1 MDGISGG
8 QVQRKLK
15 VGPAN
20 DKYEQEADQ
29 MADRVMRSSEPAV
42 QRKCSDCEA
51 ADKQAETPVL
61 QKKEMPFAK
70 AGGADESTVQSSTKS
85 LRKHLPVQT
94 KLKENTSSSNFKSN
108 LKSGLKVQRKEE
120 DDEIQRFTTDR
131 GRGPPMGNFTS
142 SLNQSKGSGSPMDN
156 ATNSFMS
163 SRFGADFSNVKI
175 HTDSSAARMSNSI
188 NAKAFTHQN
197 HIYFNQGQ
205 YQPNTHEGKTLLA
218 HELTHTIQQGAVGSS
233 IQAKL
238 KLGSPN
244 DQYEK
249 EADQVADAVTSS
261 SSSGNVI
268 QTKTWDKE
276 EEYNPYATATKG
288 NMPEKS
294 IRRMPLQNTVMRK
307 CKGCEEET
315 IQRGKQIDQ
324 ERGPPNLQRKSF
336 VHTVSSDASGNIQRG
351 FWDDPLGSIGNAISD
366 AADAVADTLDAGIDW
381 IKEKVADMAANMPG
395 YRLFTVV
402 IGKDPITD
410 KTVEQNGRN
419 FIEAGLDIIPD
430 GKDYKQKLE
439 KDGTLEKAAKWL
451 DDQIKLLDFSVS
463 DIIADFGRFVGS
475 LSASDVASPQAALDR
490 GIKIFKPYVDKV
502 ITFAENVAIKFLEIV
517 KEVAIN
523 ALLEWI
529 QKQTNLYPLLTLVLG
544 EDPLSGEVVERNGK
558 NILTAIILL
567 QSNGQEQLT
576 KMTEN
581 GALQKGAEWV
591 DETIAALVEII
602 GNVTE
607 AFTSLWTEFKIAD
620 FLTPTETFT
629 KIYEKFSKPV
639 IQIKDFIVRV
649 GTKILEIVRD
659 IVVNELLE
667 WIKKETVWYPLITVV
682 LGEDPISGQKVE
694 RNGMNLIKGFA
705 ALHPEGEEQVR
716 QMEESGA
723 LQKAADWID
732 TSIERVIN
740 IIVGLR
746 NGFVE
751 LWETFEVTD
760 LLYPTETFKTIYN
773 LFSEPVSEMISF
785 ALEVAIMILK
795 FIKDALIRRLV
806 EFAKTIPGYNLVTV
820 ILGKDIFSQD
830 PVERSAE
837 NIIRGFMGL
846 VPGGEEK
853 FQELKQTGVIGE
865 AIAWIEGAIEELD
878 LTWDAIRGLFTT
890 AWNEFSLADLATPI
904 ETFGRVMDLFAAPV
918 GRVIRFV
925 GKVVIKLVE
934 IALRLMGFPFELIGS
949 IISRAQ
955 TAYEEI
961 KNDPIGFLKNILAAV
976 KLGFEQF
983 FGNILKHLLKGVGDW
998 LFGQLGDAGITIP
1011 TDFSFK
1017 SILGLVFEILGIT
1030 KEKIFEKLK
1039 KKVGPEKWEKIEGA
1053 IDKMTG
1059 VWEFVTDIVKR
1070 GPIVIWEK
1078 IQEKLNNLWDMVIS
1092 AARNWIMTKIIEQVT
1107 VKLLSML
1114 DPTGIMAVVNSF
1126 IAFFKAVQ
1134 SAIEYMIPML
1144 EMLNSFLGGVVQI
1157 AQGNIKPAADLLE
1170 QTMSKGMPILIG
1182 FLANQVGLG
1191 SIGKKIKEII
1201 ESIQAKVDEGIQWL
1215 IDKAWELG
1223 ARMLDGIKGAL
1234 GLGDDKNGKML
1245 EGQAGAVWK
1254 SLEPICE
1261 KELVEEG
1268 QVTKILSD
1276 QTRKERGSPEAQIY
1290 KLVKTGKQWYV
1301 EAKGNKGVSKAGPG
1315 SILSTKGNKF
1325 YFTTN
1330 DKLVGLGDDIVKNAK
1345 AKMKANSGDQAASSP
1360 QGGETQK
1367 FYNNKKE
1374 QAKVVEKEGQQR
1386 LDALIKG
1393 VNFKITL
1400 EEFKDVE
1407 SDKKITVDYLVEP
1420 NATEDKDYLDVTDQ
1434 SQIGIYIFYKDKAK
1448 EGKTPHVIIKTKTGA
1463 DASSELITHLKIE
1476 QLSQKKVDDEVNS
1489 WVFGANPFKTGDLWQ
1504 EKFNAFVAKL
1514 KDAQNRRVAVPARIE
1529 SLDSTLSY
1537 QSFIPVPA
1545 DKLQEGQNFQRGQI
1559 GTTGNY
1565 GPTFNCVTH
1574 PSNVVKRSG
1583 VNLPNNVYS
1592 FAGKFAAAVT
1602 EYTNLVF
1609 TRLDIPGWLGDW
1621 GQGRRET
1628 YDGIEYVLD
1637 GVRDHL
1643 ARKLPQI
1650 HNELNPAIPK
1660 LKHVNQISPE
1670 EKEADSIAAQ
1680 IVGAPI
1686 EGKLSPVGRGVQR
1699 KMKPSVKRGNGLSAL
1714 SGVEAPK
1721 AGNRIDKSTQ
1731 QFMEAGFGADFSGVR
1746 VHTDRNAVQMSEA
1759 IQARAFTHG
1768 NNIYFNSGQY
1778 NPNTR
1783 EGKRLLAHELT
1794 HTVQQGGAKTT
1805 ATIQRQETE
1814 EPQQPSISGL
1824 GVLYQE
1830 DTPVVTLFARPLFES
1845 APENRELPVGTK
1857 VIVFNQTDGFYAVG
1871 LYNDAAVTGYVD
1883 QNAIVQARQDEEGNV
1898 VVENEVEQF
1907 DKETFETNNP
1917 DLAEAISG
1925 LYWNYHN
1932 TGGFVESLKMP
1943 EGYDSPEFYMV
1954 ADMGYWGA
1962 LRFEQARRRAIEGR
1976 NNYSAKNIHI
1986 WLGAVDSLLVKMA
1999 TLLAIQKNG
2008 GTKANEAEFEL
2019 AYLKD
2024 VVQPELEMMREHPYL
2039 GAGKNYMERR
2049 SIQDIVE
2056 ALEYE
2061 QSSPAEKALPTIIS
2075 FVQANP
2081 VVQGARA
2088 ELVTYGALMGQLL
2101 ATNSRIS
2108 ELNRNGFGL
2117 SADQIREVFMLL
2129 QLQNTVLAEQAMYGG
2144 ETIGWLVD
2152 HVNMSGFGDL
2162 RASGEGL
2169 LSGIKRGYYEEM
2181 NTSEPAPFDQ
2191 WGILD
2196 ATTFYLWYT
2205 LGVPSG
2211 LALGAKD
2218 LVVGLYSLFTPS
2230 FWQEMYRIF
2239 TDEAHRFE
2247 IGVGL
2252 GTAIAKEIRT
2262 YQSGDPAT
2270 IGWKLGILM
2279 GRIAF
2284 EIIFTLLTSGAFQ
2297 LSKVEW
2303 AAKFPRLARIAESV
2317 ASSKVGQI
2325 AAHSA
2330 VFIIGKL
2337 DDIARTVQG
2346 LLQRLPALTASQR
2359 MNRQILKVQTELE
2372 LLLEAAESSKALAQS
2387 ERLEDAASSIARLEE
2402 QADTLGGQVTE
2413 IIDMVEVSEGNWVP
2427 AFEVSGSGMSSS
2439 PRQITGPTARSSGQ
2453 VSDGFGTTGKATSR
2467 LDESGTGAKA
2477 TSSLDELEPVGMKE
2491 HTPDELAV
2499 DALLNEI
2506 DDRQLPVPASEAKP
2520 DGLSVMDESMLPST
2534 NAVDTPT
2541 LTWNDI
2547 QTQAKG
2553 LGLSTEEVSALWKN
2567 YKIEN
2572 GIPVKKQ
2579 SARARVGASNSQLTS
2594 AWKQDLYYYWEM
2606 KGLARQTPSG
2616 AWEFLDIHSN
2626 KWLPASHFDLG
2637 HKVAAVEFYQ
2647 LIRTR
2652 PLAEQKRLMYTFMRN
2667 FDNYRPELSSANRSA
2682 GASLGITY
2690 DGPNPGYRYGES
2702 SRMPIEN

>member
-1 MDGISGG
+1 MSQQTKIAKPISASSRAIAQIQRKQKGQHQKTLEKKSKVSFLDGISGG
-8 QVQRKLK
+8 QIQRKLK

-42 QRKCSDCEA
+42 QRKCSDCEV
-51 ADKQAETPVL
+51 ADKQGEIPVL
-61 QKKEMPFAK
+61 QKKEMPFVK
-70 AGGADESTVQSSTKS
+70 AGGGDESSVQSSTTS
-85 LRKHLPVQT
+85 LRKHLPIQT
-94 KLKENTSSSNFKSN
+94 KLKENTSSRDFKSN

-238 KLGSPN
+238 KLGRPN

-249 EADQVADAVTSS
+249 EADQVADAVTNNSS
-261 SSSGNVI
+261 TGNII
-268 QTKTWDKE
+268 QTKTWEKE
-276 EEYNPYATATKG
+276 EEYNPYATAAKA
-288 NMPEKS
+288 NVSEKS
-294 IRRMPLQNTVMRK
+294 IQRMSLQNKVMRK
-307 CKGCEEET
+307 CTGCEEET
-315 IQRGKQIDQ
+315 IQRTKQVNQ
-324 ERGPPNLQRKSF
+324 ERGPPNLQRKSLA
-336 VHTVSSDASGNIQRG
+336 HTVSSDASGNIQRG

-381 IKEKVADMAANMPG
+381 IKEKVADMAENMPG
-395 YRLFTVV
+395 YKLFTVV

-410 KTVEQNGRN
+410 KAVEQNGRN

-463 DIIADFGRFVGS
+463 DIIADFGRFIGS

-773 LFSEPVSEMISF
+773 LFSEPVSEMVSF
-785 ALEVAIMILK
+785 ALEVAIMILQ

-865 AIAWIEGAIEELD
+865 AVAWIEGAVEELD
-878 LTWDAIRGLFTT
+878 LTWDSIRGLFTT

-1223 ARMLDGIKGAL
+1223 ARMLEAGKGLLQKGKDAVAGLFEWWKTKKKFKSKDGGQHTLFYEGTGSNAKLKVASVPEVVSTAL
-1234 GLGDDKNGKML
+1234 DKAATNTDNKPADIAAARTEYEKTMTAQQNLIAAEALKEGKKYL
-1245 EGQAGAVWK
+1245 TTYKDFKDYRTKLQR
-1254 SLEPICE
+1254 P
-1261 KELVEEG
+1261 KE
-1268 QVTKILSD
+1268 
-1276 QTRKERGSPEAQIY
+1276 QIY
-1290 KLVKTGKQWYV
+1290 LKSM
-1301 EAKGNKGVSKAGPG
+1301 E
-1315 SILSTKGNKF
+1315 
-1325 YFTTN
+1325 
-1330 DKLVGLGDDIVKNAK
+1330 GLA
-1345 AKMKANSGDQAASSP
+1345 Q
-1360 QGGETQK
+1360 
-1367 FYNNKKE
+1367 
-1374 QAKVVEKEGQQR
+1374 
-1386 LDALIKG
+1386 ALIKLKLENAPIELTNSKTYNLVDG
-1393 VNFKITL
+1393 EGRAWKAGGEYITS
-1400 EEFKDVE
+1400 VPMNVAGTAAHS
-1407 SDKKITVDYLVEP
+1407 SD
-1420 NATEDKDYLDVTDQ
+1420 
-1434 SQIGIYIFYKDKAK
+1434 S
-1448 EGKTPHVIIKTKTGA
+1448 
-1463 DASSELITHLKIE
+1463 
-1476 QLSQKKVDDEVNS
+1476 
-1489 WVFGANPFKTGDLWQ
+1489 
-1504 EKFNAFVAKL
+1504 
-1514 KDAQNRRVAVPARIE
+1514 R
-1529 SLDSTLSY
+1529 
-1537 QSFIPVPA
+1537 VPA
-1545 DKLQEGQNFQRGQI
+1545 DPLGFDHCLCLRKMSSGRGSWVRGHLLAKRLHGSGGVGSNNLTPLTETANGNSNMAGIENEAYNYIKDRTKAIWYNVVVTYRSATDDQPYLKYFPSLVDI
-1559 GTTGNY
+1559 QWGETTKSETGNEWTKGKKIGGKPIPVDPPKKCETPPPGTSVDINLRDDILTMRQVHELQGIGMAKSMAERLHKFFNNSSPPY
-1565 GPTFNCVTH
+1565 TKAEYELFYDQMIAGGFSTSTFRAGSKSKHIAADWAVAVKLPNHTFN
-1574 PSNVVKRSG
+1574 
-1583 VNLPNNVYS
+1583 
-1592 FAGKFAAAVT
+1592 
-1602 EYTNLVF
+1602 
-1609 TRLDIPGWLGDW
+1609 
-1621 GQGRRET
+1621 GRK
-1628 YDGIEYVLD
+1628 DGMPYKIVD
-1637 GVRDHL
+1637 TV
-1643 ARKLPQI
+1643 Q
-1650 HNELNPAIPK
+1650 PK
-1660 LKHVNQISPE
+1660 LKHVNQIAPE

-1686 EGKLSPVGRGVQR
+1686 EGKLSPVGRGIQR
-1699 KMKPSVKRGNGLSAL
+1699 KMKPSVKRGNGLRAL
-1714 SGVEAPK
+1714 SGVEAPTG
-1721 AGNRIDKSTQ
+1721 GNRMDKSTQ
-1731 QFMEAGFGADFSGVR
+1731 QFMEAGFGADFSRVR

-1778 NPNTR
+1778 KPNTH

-1814 EPQQPSISGL
+1814 EPQQPSINGV
-1824 GVLYQE
+1824 GVLYQAGVPE
-1830 DTPVVTLFARPLFES
+1830 VTLFARPLFES

-1857 VIVFNQTDGFYAVG
+1857 VIVFNQADGFYAVG
-1871 LYNDAAVTGYVD
+1871 LYNDPTVTGYVD
-1883 QNAIVQARQDEEGNV
+1883 RNAIVQARKDEDGNV

-1917 DLAEAISG
+1917 DLAEAISV

-1986 WLGAVDSLLVKMA
+1986 WLGAVDSLLAKMA

-2008 GTKANEAEFEL
+2008 GAKESEAEFEL

-2024 VVQPELEMMREHPYL
+2024 VVQPELEIMQEHPYL

-2075 FVQANP
+2075 FVQANR

-2129 QLQNTVLAEQAMYGG
+2129 QSQNTALAEQAMYGG

-2152 HVNMSGFGDL
+2152 HMNMSGFGDL

-2252 GTAIAKEIRT
+2252 GTAIAKEVRA

-2303 AAKFPRLARIAESV
+2303 AAKFPRLARVAESV

-2337 DDIARTVQG
+2337 DDIARTAQG

-2372 LLLEAAESSKALAQS
+2372 LLLEAAETSKALAQA
-2387 ERLEDAASSIARLEE
+2387 ERLEDAASNIARLEE
-2402 QADTLGGQVTE
+2402 QANTLDGQVTE
-2413 IIDMVEVSEGNWVP
+2413 IIDMVEVTEGNWIP
-2427 AFEVSGSGMSSS
+2427 AFEASGSGMSSS

-2453 VSDGFGTTGKATSR
+2453 ASDGFGTTGKVTSR
-2467 LDESGTGAKA
+2467 FDQSSTGKK
-2477 TSSLDELEPVGMKE
+2477 TSSSLDEL
-2491 HTPDELAV
+2491 
-2499 DALLNEI
+2499 
-2506 DDRQLPVPASEAKP
+2506 DRDV
-2520 DGLSVMDESMLPST
+2520 
-2534 NAVDTPT
+2534 
-2541 LTWNDI
+2541 
-2547 QTQAKG
+2547 
-2553 LGLSTEEVSALWKN
+2553 EEKL
-2567 YKIEN
+2567 
-2572 GIPVKKQ
+2572 KK
-2579 SARARVGASNSQLTS
+2579 
-2594 AWKQDLYYYWEM
+2594 
-2606 KGLARQTPSG
+2606 
-2616 AWEFLDIHSN
+2616 
-2626 KWLPASHFDLG
+2626 
-2637 HKVAAVEFYQ
+2637 
-2647 LIRTR
+2647 
-2652 PLAEQKRLMYTFMRN
+2652 
-2667 FDNYRPELSSANRSA
+2667 
-2682 GASLGITY
+2682 
-2690 DGPNPGYRYGES
+2690 
-2702 SRMPIEN
+2702 